1 MKDLVILRNPDRV
14 SAKVVKSA
22 LSLHFHSRANAACVF
37 ALSIVIWLIPR
48 VGIASEALDQKF
60 DGVVVPCQWV
70 QVVPHQDGVVSRIL
84 FEPGQH
90 VSKGDILFEMEADD
104 FALDVRMAQAE
115 LDEARARLSLAEDT
129 AARQAILLRQNATV
143 KQLARQSEIEVAIE
157 RAIVARK
164 EVALAKAQLAL
175 SRTRVVA
182 PLSGTIGQPLVAPGA
197 WAVRGIK
204 LVEIAQLDPMKV
216 YFYVPYV
223 ERQRALDKA
232 GTFDPDEIFEKF
244 TLSLELPNERVY
256 ARSSTPLPHG
266 EDIEQS
272 TDVTTEWAVF
282 PNQYN
287 VLVPGLKVHV
297 VSHLGGPDTFDS
309 PPVQENR
316 RC

>member
-1 MKDLVILRNPDRV
+1 MKDLAILRNPDRV

-22 LSLHFHSRANAACVF
+22 LSLYFHSRANAACVF

-204 LVEIAQLDPMKV
+204 LAEIAQLDPMKV

-232 GTFDPDEIFEKF
+232 GTFDADALFEKF
-244 TLSLELPNERVY
+244 TLSLELPTERTY

-282 PNQYN
+282 PNPYN
-287 VLVPGLKVHV
+287 ILIPGLKVHV
-297 VSHLGGPDTFDS
+297 ISHLGGPDTLDS
-309 PPVQENR
+309 PPVEAIR

>member
-22 LSLHFHSRANAACVF
+22 LSLYFHSQANAACVF

-182 PLSGTIGQPLVAPGA
+182 PSQEPLG
-197 WAVRGIK
+197 
-204 LVEIAQLDPMKV
+204 
-216 YFYVPYV
+216 
-223 ERQRALDKA
+223 
-232 GTFDPDEIFEKF
+232 
-244 TLSLELPNERVY
+244 N
-256 ARSSTPLPHG
+256 
-266 EDIEQS
+266 
-272 TDVTTEWAVF
+272 
-282 PNQYN
+282 
-287 VLVPGLKVHV
+287 
-297 VSHLGGPDTFDS
+297 HL
-309 PPVQENR
+309 
-316 RC
+316 

>member
-1 MKDLVILRNPDRV
+1 MKDLAILRYPDGV
-14 SAKVVKSA
+14 SAKAVKSA

-115 LDEARARLSLAEDT
+115 LDEARARVSLAEDT

-182 PLSGTIGQPLVAPGA
+182 PLSGTIGQPLVGDD
-197 WAVRGIK
+197 RGG
-204 LVEIAQLDPMKV
+204 VE
-216 YFYVPYV
+216 
-223 ERQRALDKA
+223 
-232 GTFDPDEIFEKF
+232 
-244 TLSLELPNERVY
+244 
-256 ARSSTPLPHG
+256 
-266 EDIEQS
+266 
-272 TDVTTEWAVF
+272 
-282 PNQYN
+282 
-287 VLVPGLKVHV
+287 
-297 VSHLGGPDTFDS
+297 
-309 PPVQENR
+309 PVDANR
-316 RC
+316 RGVLLARPHCGLGRHSVHALPCSPEDCGRRKARQSCVASRCDGGGDLRLALVCSRHQSRRPMGYRRVVD

>member
-22 LSLHFHSRANAACVF
+22 LSLYFHSRANAACVF

-204 LVEIAQLDPMKV
+204 LGRVDEFDQA
-216 YFYVPYV
+216 
-223 ERQRALDKA
+223 KA
-232 GTFDPDEIFEKF
+232 G
-244 TLSLELPNERVY
+244 
-256 ARSSTPLPHG
+256 G
-266 EDIEQS
+266 EAD
-272 TDVTTEWAVF
+272 D
-282 PNQYN
+282 
-287 VLVPGLKVHV
+287 
-297 VSHLGGPDTFDS
+297 
-309 PPVQENR
+309 
-316 RC
+316 